1 MSATATSIVLVLIAS
16 FIGSFGA
23 VLLKAGSMRVKRGI
37 RDMIFNPRILLGCVT
52 YVLSS
57 FFFILAIRQGELSFL
72 YPMVALSYVWTL
84 LWSKLFFGEPF
95 SKNKFAGIA
104 LILAGVALLN
114 LGRG

>member
-1 MSATATSIVLVLIAS
+1 MNATTSSIVLVIVAS

-37 RDMIFNPRILLGCVT
+37 QDMILNPLIILGCFT

-84 LWSKLFFGEPF
+84 LWSRLVFGEPF
-95 SKNKFAGIA
+95 TRNKFLGIA
-104 LILAGVALLN
+104 MILVGVALLN
-114 LGRG
+114 VGRR

>member
-1 MSATATSIVLVLIAS
+1 
-16 FIGSFGA
+16 
-23 VLLKAGSMRVKRGI
+23 MRVKRGI
-37 RDMIFNPRILLGCVT
+37 RDMILNPRILLGCVT

-84 LWSKLFFGEPF
+84 LWSKIFFGEPF
-95 SKNKFAGIA
+95 TRNKFAGIA